1 MESGKP
7 SGQTSSLDSL
17 RTVEFRQTL
26 RGYHIDDVDEYL
38 ERVAVDA
45 EALQEQMR
53 QAGERL
59 KQAAE
64 RIAQLEGMLQEAQQQ
79 PPAAAAAASTASGI
93 SDDTLQ
99 RTLLLA
105 QKFVDQTQAEAESQA
120 RILVAEAE
128 DRARKVLGEAEMRA
142 KAVTEDT
149 ERHLREEISRLESL
163 RSQLA
168 GDVETIARHMENE
181 RNRLRSALGDMLSW
195 VDEHVQPA
203 ASLLAQRPATR
214 PAARPDEPSA
224 PLRGDE
230 VVSAPRVDDVIPTTA
245 APDTGDDT
253 PGAEPTGMTL
263 EGGAGRSVTVQGNAA
278 TGGAQPVLP
287 DTAGPA
293 ADPQGVMPIDGVTQP
308 QVIAP
313 R

>member
-1 MESGKP
+1 MDSGKP
-7 SGQTSSLDSL
+7 SGQGSSLDSL

-45 EALQEQMR
+45 EALQEQAR

-64 RIAQLEGMLQEAQQQ
+64 RIAQLEGMLQEAQLQA
-79 PPAAAAAASTASGI
+79 PSGAAVV

-120 RILVAEAE
+120 RALVADAE
-128 DRARKVLGEAEMRA
+128 DRARRVLGEAEQRA
-142 KAVTEDT
+142 KSVTEDT
-149 ERHLREEISRLESL
+149 ERHLREEITRLESV
-163 RSQLA
+163 RTQLA

-181 RNRLRSALGDMLSW
+181 RNRLRGALSDMLNW
-195 VDEHVQPA
+195 VDEHVQPTG
-203 ASLLAQRPATR
+203 SILAQRAPSR
-214 PAARPDEPSA
+214 PAPRPSDDMPTMSTPRPGEEIPTIAAPDHVGGTPGHEPSA
-224 PLRGDE
+224 M
-230 VVSAPRVDDVIPTTA
+230 TA
-245 APDTGDDT
+245 VP
-253 PGAEPTGMTL
+253 
-263 EGGAGRSVTVQGNAA
+263 VQGNAA
-278 TGGAQPVLP
+278 SGGARSVDSEGQSVE
-287 DTAGPA
+287 
-293 ADPQGVMPIDGVTQP
+293 ADQGVMPIDDTTQP
-308 QVIAP
+308 QAISP